1 MAAIR
6 QTVYSQ
12 TALYHR
18 QLQSATA
25 NFVGMT
31 VHKGKRW
38 HFKRDYDTI
47 KGRIMGG
54 EDELPGGGCLE
65 ERCVP
70 GVWEELLWM
79 NC

>member
-1 MAAIR
+1 
-6 QTVYSQ
+6 
-12 TALYHR
+12 
-18 QLQSATA
+18 
-25 NFVGMT
+25 MT

-47 KGRIMGG
+47 KGRIMGY